1 MDTRKIKLIGD
12 IGHDLTSSALDAFS
26 EYCLCTDP
34 VLVLIDSPGGD
45 EDDGF
50 AIIDAIHHAES
61 LGIRVTTSAIGQA
74 SSMGAMILISGT
86 ERFCSP
92 STSIMIH
99 RPFYDIQD
107 GMTTNIDDLDAMRRN
122 MKASESRFRSILK
135 SRTKLSVRRI
145 AKCMRM
151 DTYFSPDEALK
162 YGIVDGIRTIL

>member
-1 MDTRKIKLIGD
+1 MDTRRIKLIGD
-12 IGHDLTSSALDAFS
+12 IGHELTGSTLDAFS
-26 EYCLCTDP
+26 EYCSCTDP
-34 VLVLIDSPGGD
+34 VLLIIDSPGGD

-74 SSMGAMILISGT
+74 SSMGAMILMSGT

-92 STSIMIH
+92 NTSIMIH

-107 GMTTNIDDLDAMRRN
+107 GMTTNIDDLDAMRNN
-122 MKASESRFRSILK
+122 MKASESRFRKILK
-135 SRTKLSVRRI
+135 TRTKLGARRI
-145 AKCMRM
+145 SNCLRM
-151 DTYFSPDEALK
+151 DTYFSPEDAMK